1 MTAGFS
7 IIIAN
12 GSRGFVRKAP
22 PHIQSVRLDDTEHTE
37 RGITM
42 EKTNKL
48 TANQKEIIMQN
59 PKVQAFDGAVSRLEN
74 VGRLAGVQMACLV
87 YTADHDGTSAAMGL
101 ASAADYLQQVRKY
114 SKSQAMNLQR
124 VGKFLKGNADLAL
137 DSNGNAIS
145 LSAMVQLLESCESE
159 TQARKLISD
168 GTVNA
173 LTPVKKLKKQ
183 IDKLNG
189 KEIAANAESKE
200 VDGDSNSA
208 GDATAD
214 TAEKFPPDVYTIDVA
229 VIAPDGNG
237 GNVTVKS
244 ENLKCKLCMV
254 HTRIEKMLPLATA
267 PGAKVVLT
275 VTPRK

>member
-1 MTAGFS
+1 
-7 IIIAN
+7 
-12 GSRGFVRKAP
+12 
-22 PHIQSVRLDDTEHTE
+22 
-37 RGITM
+37 M

-74 VGRLAGVQMACLV
+74 VGRLAGVQLACLV

-124 VGKFLKGNADLAL
+124 VGKFLKGNVDGAQ

-145 LSAMVQLLESCESE
+145 LSAMVQLLESCDSE
-159 TQARKLISD
+159 TQAHKLIAD

-189 KEIAANAESKE
+189 KEIAADAESKE
-200 VDGDSNSA
+200 VEGD
-208 GDATAD
+208 TTPED

-244 ENLKCKLCMV
+244 ENLKCKLDMV
-254 HTRIEKMLPLATA
+254 HTRIKKMLPLATA

>member
-1 MTAGFS
+1 
-7 IIIAN
+7 
-12 GSRGFVRKAP
+12 
-22 PHIQSVRLDDTEHTE
+22 
-37 RGITM
+37 M
-42 EKTNKL
+42 ENTNKL

-87 YTADHDGTSAAMGL
+87 YTADHDGTSVAMGL

-145 LSAMVQLLESCESE
+145 LSAMVQLLESCENE
-159 TQARKLISD
+159 AQARKFIAD

-189 KEIAANAESKE
+189 KEIAADVESKE
-200 VDGDSNSA
+200 VDSGDSDGATTAA
-208 GDATAD
+208 GTAD
-214 TAEKFPPDVYTIDVA
+214 KFPPDVYTIDVA

>member
-1 MTAGFS
+1 
-7 IIIAN
+7 
-12 GSRGFVRKAP
+12 
-22 PHIQSVRLDDTEHTE
+22 
-37 RGITM
+37 M

-189 KEIAANAESKE
+189 KEIAADAESKE

-214 TAEKFPPDVYTIDVA
+214 TADKFPPDVYTIDVA

>member
-1 MTAGFS
+1 
-7 IIIAN
+7 
-12 GSRGFVRKAP
+12 
-22 PHIQSVRLDDTEHTE
+22 
-37 RGITM
+37 M

-59 PKVQAFDGAVSRLEN
+59 PKVQAFDSAVSRLEN

-87 YTADHDGTSAAMGL
+87 YSADHDGTAAAMGL

-124 VGKFLKGNADLAL
+124 VGRFLKGNSEKAL

-145 LSAMVQLLESCESE
+145 LSAMVQILESCDTEE
-159 TQARKLISD
+159 QARKFIAD

-189 KEIAANAESKE
+189 REIAADVESKE
-200 VDGDSNSA
+200 VDENTSA
-208 GDATAD
+208 NTA
-214 TAEKFPPDVYTIDVA
+214 PIPDPKDDPKPYNVNIA
-229 VIAPDGNG
+229 ILAPDGKG
-237 GNVTVKS
+237 GSVTFKS
-244 ENLKCKLCMV
+244 KSGKYALSAIV
-254 HTRIEKMLPLATA
+254 GPVQSLAKECTA
-267 PGAKVVLT
+267 PGAKIVVT
-275 VTPRK
+275 IEPIK

>member
-1 MTAGFS
+1 
-7 IIIAN
+7 
-12 GSRGFVRKAP
+12 
-22 PHIQSVRLDDTEHTE
+22 
-37 RGITM
+37 M

-159 TQARKLISD
+159 TQARELISD

-189 KEIAANAESKE
+189 KEIVAIAESKE
-200 VDGDSNSA
+200 VDGD
-208 GDATAD
+208 GDGATTAAD
-214 TAEKFPPDVYTIDVA
+214 TADKFPPDVYTIDVA

-244 ENLKCKLCMV
+244 ENLKCKLCMI

>member
-1 MTAGFS
+1 
-7 IIIAN
+7 
-12 GSRGFVRKAP
+12 
-22 PHIQSVRLDDTEHTE
+22 
-37 RGITM
+37 M

-137 DSNGNAIS
+137 DRNGNAIS

-159 TQARKLISD
+159 MQARKLISD

-200 VDGDSNSA
+200 VDGGSDSE
-208 GDATAD
+208 GGTTAD
-214 TAEKFPPDVYTIDVA
+214 TSEKFPPDVYTIDVA

-244 ENLKCKLCMV
+244 ENLKCKLDMV
-254 HTRIEKMLPLATA
+254 HTRIKKMLPLATA

>member
-1 MTAGFS
+1 
-7 IIIAN
+7 
-12 GSRGFVRKAP
+12 
-22 PHIQSVRLDDTEHTE
+22 
-37 RGITM
+37 M

-137 DSNGNAIS
+137 DSNGNAMS

-159 TQARKLISD
+159 SQARKFIAD
-168 GTVNA
+168 GTVDA

-189 KEIAANAESKE
+189 KEIAADAESKE
-200 VDGDSNSA
+200 VDSENG
-208 GDATAD
+208 ATTAAD
-214 TAEKFPPDVYTIDVA
+214 TSEKFPPDVYTIDVA

-237 GNVTVKS
+237 GSVTVKS
-244 ENLKCKLCMV
+244 ENLKCKLGMV

>member
-1 MTAGFS
+1 
-7 IIIAN
+7 
-12 GSRGFVRKAP
+12 
-22 PHIQSVRLDDTEHTE
+22 
-37 RGITM
+37 M

-124 VGKFLKGNADLAL
+124 VGKFLRGNADLAL

-189 KEIAANAESKE
+189 KEIAVNAESKE
-200 VDGDSNSA
+200 VDGDSNSE
-208 GDATAD
+208 GDAAAD

>member
-1 MTAGFS
+1 
-7 IIIAN
+7 
-12 GSRGFVRKAP
+12 
-22 PHIQSVRLDDTEHTE
+22 
-37 RGITM
+37 M

-189 KEIAANAESKE
+189 KEIAVNAESKE
-200 VDGDSNSA
+200 VDGGSNSE

-214 TAEKFPPDVYTIDVA
+214 KFPPDVYTIDVA

>member
-1 MTAGFS
+1 
-7 IIIAN
+7 
-12 GSRGFVRKAP
+12 
-22 PHIQSVRLDDTEHTE
+22 
-37 RGITM
+37 M

-101 ASAADYLQQVRKY
+101 ASAADYLQQVRRY

-145 LSAMVQLLESCESE
+145 LSAMVQLLESCENE
-159 TQARKLISD
+159 TQARKLIAD

-189 KEIAANAESKE
+189 KEIVADAESKE
-200 VDGDSNSA
+200 VEGDTTPE
-208 GDATAD
+208 D
-214 TAEKFPPDVYTIDVA
+214 KFPPDVYTIDVA

>member
-1 MTAGFS
+1 
-7 IIIAN
+7 
-12 GSRGFVRKAP
+12 
-22 PHIQSVRLDDTEHTE
+22 
-37 RGITM
+37 M
-42 EKTNKL
+42 EKNNKL
-48 TANQKEIIMQN
+48 TASQKEIIMQN

-124 VGKFLKGNADLAL
+124 VGRFLKGNADKAL

-145 LSAMVQLLESCESE
+145 LSAMVQILESCDSE
-159 TQARKLISD
+159 DQASKFIAD

-189 KEIAANAESKE
+189 REIVANADSKE
-200 VDGDSNSA
+200 VDSDSDN
-208 GDATAD
+208 ATAD
-214 TAEKFPPDVYTIDVA
+214 SATADKTPADVYTIDIA
-229 VIAPDGNG
+229 VTAPDGNG
-237 GNVTVKS
+237 GAVTVKS
-244 ENLKCKLCMV
+244 ENFNGKLCV
-254 HTRIEKMLPLATA
+254 IQSHIEKLIPMATA
-267 PGAKVVLT
+267 PGAKVVVT

>member
-1 MTAGFS
+1 
-7 IIIAN
+7 
-12 GSRGFVRKAP
+12 
-22 PHIQSVRLDDTEHTE
+22 
-37 RGITM
+37 M

-124 VGKFLKGNADLAL
+124 VGKFLKGNVDLAL

-159 TQARKLISD
+159 TQARKLIAD

-189 KEIAANAESKE
+189 KEIAADAESKE
-200 VDGDSNSA
+200 VDGGSNSD

-214 TAEKFPPDVYTIDVA
+214 AAEKFQQDVYTIDVA

>member
-1 MTAGFS
+1 
-7 IIIAN
+7 
-12 GSRGFVRKAP
+12 
-22 PHIQSVRLDDTEHTE
+22 
-37 RGITM
+37 M

-159 TQARKLISD
+159 TQARKFIAD

-200 VDGDSNSA
+200 VDGDSNSE
-208 GDATAD
+208 GDAAAD
-214 TAEKFPPDVYTIDVA
+214 TADKFPPDVYTIDVA

>member
-1 MTAGFS
+1 
-7 IIIAN
+7 
-12 GSRGFVRKAP
+12 
-22 PHIQSVRLDDTEHTE
+22 
-37 RGITM
+37 M

-159 TQARKLISD
+159 MQARKLISD

-200 VDGDSNSA
+200 VDGDSNSE
-208 GDATAD
+208 GDATSD
-214 TAEKFPPDVYTIDVA
+214 TVGKFPPDVYTIDVA

>member
-1 MTAGFS
+1 
-7 IIIAN
+7 
-12 GSRGFVRKAP
+12 
-22 PHIQSVRLDDTEHTE
+22 
-37 RGITM
+37 M

-48 TANQKEIIMQN
+48 TANQKDIIMQN
-59 PKVQAFDGAVSRLEN
+59 PKVQAFDGAISRLEN

-87 YTADHDGTSAAMGL
+87 YNADHDGTSAAMGL

-200 VDGDSNSA
+200 VDGDSN
-208 GDATAD
+208 TAD
-214 TAEKFPPDVYTIDVA
+214 KFPPDVYTIDVA

>member
-1 MTAGFS
+1 
-7 IIIAN
+7 
-12 GSRGFVRKAP
+12 
-22 PHIQSVRLDDTEHTE
+22 
-37 RGITM
+37 M

-145 LSAMVQLLESCESE
+145 LSAMVQLLESCDSE

-189 KEIAANAESKE
+189 KEIAADAESKE
-200 VDGDSNSA
+200 VDGGSNSD

-214 TAEKFPPDVYTIDVA
+214 AADKFPPDVYTIDVA

>member
-1 MTAGFS
+1 
-7 IIIAN
+7 
-12 GSRGFVRKAP
+12 
-22 PHIQSVRLDDTEHTE
+22 
-37 RGITM
+37 M

-124 VGKFLKGNADLAL
+124 VGKFLKGNADAAQ

-159 TQARKLISD
+159 TQARKLIAD

-189 KEIAANAESKE
+189 KEIAAVAESKE
-200 VDGDSNSA
+200 VDGD
-208 GDATAD
+208 TTPAD
-214 TAEKFPPDVYTIDVA
+214 TVEKFPPDVYTIDVA

-244 ENLKCKLCMV
+244 ENLKCKLDMV
-254 HTRIEKMLPLATA
+254 HTRIKKMLPLATA

>member
-1 MTAGFS
+1 
-7 IIIAN
+7 
-12 GSRGFVRKAP
+12 
-22 PHIQSVRLDDTEHTE
+22 
-37 RGITM
+37 M

-189 KEIAANAESKE
+189 KEIAADAESKE
-200 VDGDSNSA
+200 IESDSDG
-208 GDATAD
+208 ATTAAD

-244 ENLKCKLCMV
+244 ENLKCKLDMV
-254 HTRIEKMLPLATA
+254 HTRIKKLLPLATA

>member
-1 MTAGFS
+1 
-7 IIIAN
+7 
-12 GSRGFVRKAP
+12 
-22 PHIQSVRLDDTEHTE
+22 
-37 RGITM
+37 M

-48 TANQKEIIMQN
+48 TSNQKEIIMQN

-145 LSAMVQLLESCESE
+145 LSAMVQLLESCEDE
-159 TQARKLISD
+159 EQARKFIAD

-189 KEIAANAESKE
+189 KEIAVDAESKE
-200 VDGDSNSA
+200 VDSENGGDG
-208 GDATAD
+208 GDGAKTTAD
-214 TAEKFPPDVYTIDVA
+214 TSDKFPPDVYTIDVA

-244 ENLKCKLCMV
+244 ENLKCKLCTV